1 MLTEAT
7 DASGRLRSALKA
19 SLPQRPIVVPVADS
33 PRLTVF
39 MLRPFQVLVD
49 GSPIDHWFSQKSK
62 TILKALLLRQG
73 RAIANDELIDLVWPD
88 RGASQNNL
96 DVAICHL
103 RKALPFIERH
113 DGTCRLSRATTV
125 WTDVGAFEQ
134 GVAQA
139 IGFDRDKR
147 PYEAMK
153 QFAACCQIYQNELLA
168 EDGRDGWIVPIRQR
182 LRDLHLIALDRL
194 AQYYVQTRDAVACS
208 STCAKILAVDACNEA
223 AHRYL
228 MRCYALLGQP
238 NLVQLQYRRC
248 VSTLRAQLG
257 VAPQAETTE
266 LYRQIARGA

>member
-1 MLTEAT
+1 L
-7 DASGRLRSALKA
+7 
-19 SLPQRPIVVPVADS
+19 ADS

-49 GSPIDHWFSQKSK
+49 GAPIDRWASQKSK
-62 TILKALLLRQG
+62 TILKALLLRRG
-73 RAIANDELIDLVWPD
+73 RAIANEDLIDLVWPD

-103 RKALPFIERH
+103 RKALPFVERH
-113 DGTCRLSRATTV
+113 DRTCRLSKTTTV
-125 WTDVGAFEQ
+125 WSDVDAFEQ
-134 GVAQA
+134 GVERAMQL
-139 IGFDRDKR
+139 DRDR
-147 PYEAMK
+147 HAYEAMK
-153 QFAACCQIYQNELLA
+153 QYAASCQLYQNELLA

-182 LRDLHLIALDRL
+182 LRDRHLIALDRL
-194 AQYYVQTRDAVACS
+194 ADYYLQTRDAVACS
-208 STCAKILAVDACNEA
+208 GTCAKILAVDTCNEA

-228 MRCYALLGQP
+228 MQCYAMLGQP

-266 LYRQIARGA
+266 LYRQLARCA